1 MTRPVLETDRLILR
15 RWQPRDRAPFA
26 ALNADPQV
34 RRHFPGT
41 LARAESDAQI
51 DRFEAAWDAD
61 GIGIAAAERK
71 ADGVLLGMAGLARV
85 HDGPLSGAVEVGWR
99 LAAAHWRRGYAT
111 EAAARWLDYGFETLG
126 LPEIVAFTV
135 PANAA
140 SQAVM
145 RRLGMVRDPG
155 RDFLHPALPP
165 GHPLGPHVVYA
176 IRPAARLTTLTTQS

>member
-1 MTRPVLETDRLILR
+1 MTRSVLETDRLILR

-26 ALNADPQV
+26 ALNADPEV

-41 LARAESDAQI
+41 LGRAESDAQL

-61 GIGIAAAERK
+61 GIGFAAAERK
-71 ADGVLLGMAGLARV
+71 ADGVLVGMAGLARV
-85 HDGPLSGAVEVGWR
+85 HGEGPLSGSVEVGWR
-99 LAAAHWRRGYAT
+99 LAAAHWGRGYAT
-111 EAAARWLDYGFETLG
+111 EAAARWLAYGFDTLG

-155 RDFLHPALPP
+155 RDFLHPALPA
-165 GHPLGPHVVYA
+165 GHPLAAHVVIA
-176 IRPAARLTTLTTQS
+176 MRRPGGGALTIQS